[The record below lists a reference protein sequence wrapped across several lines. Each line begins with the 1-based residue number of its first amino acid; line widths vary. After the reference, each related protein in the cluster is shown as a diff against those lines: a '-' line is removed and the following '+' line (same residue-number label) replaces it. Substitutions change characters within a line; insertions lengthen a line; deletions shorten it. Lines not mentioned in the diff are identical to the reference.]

1 MRVKLGIDPTAPD
14 LHLGHAVVL
23 KKLRQL
29 QDQGHQAVFIVGDF
43 TAMIGDPSGR
53 EGARPPLSREEI
65 KVNTKKFLKQA
76 GKIIDIKKAEINY
89 NSRWLRKLKPDDWL
103 KLVGNFTLQQIT
115 QREDFRK
122 RLDSNSPVGLA
133 EVLYPVMQAYDSVMV
148 KADLELGGVDQ
159 TLNLM
164 AGRDLMRKMGMKPQE
179 TLTLP
184 LLIGTDGVKKMSK
197 SLGNYIAL
205 DEKPNE
211 MYGKIMTVPDELMP
225 QYFELLTDVPFPKE
239 SHPKEAK
246 MLLAKLIVGW
256 LWGEKKALKAEKYFM
271 RVFGMKK
278 RPSEM
283 PELTVTMTDDNDK
296 IMIAD
301 LLLQAGIKSKSAAR
315 RLVEQG
321 GVKID
326 DEVKKDPNE
335 VLTIKNSSVL
345 QIGRRRFFRIKL

>member
-29 QDQGHQAVFIVGDF
+29 QDQGHEAVFIVGDF

-53 EGARPPLSREEI
+53 EGVRPPLSREEI
-65 KVNTKKFLKQA
+65 KANTKKFLKQA
-76 GKIIDIKKAEINY
+76 GKIIDLKRTEIHY
-89 NSRWLRKLKPDDWL
+89 NSRWLRKLKADDFI
-103 KLVGNFTLQQIT
+103 KLLNNFTLQQIV
-115 QREDFRK
+115 QREDFSK
-122 RLDSNSPVGLA
+122 RLQSNQPIALA
-133 EVLYPVMQAYDSVMV
+133 EPVYPVLQAYDSVMV
-148 KADLELGGVDQ
+148 RADLEIGGKDQ

-197 SLGNYIAL
+197 SVGNYIAL

-225 QYFELLTDVPFPKE
+225 QYYELLTDVPFPKE

-246 MLLAKLIVGW
+246 MTLAKLIVGW
-256 LWGEKKALKAEKYFM
+256 LWGEKKAIKAEKHFM

-278 RPSEM
+278 LPSQMAEI
-283 PELTVTMTDDNDK
+283 K
-296 IMIAD
+296 ITNNQETIIN
-301 LLLQAGIKSKSAAR
+301 LLLAAGIKSKSGAR
-315 RLVEQG
+315 RLIEQG
-321 GVKID
+321 GVRLD

-335 VLTIKNSSVL
+335 VLTIKNGSVL
-345 QIGRRRFFRIKL
+345 QIGRRRFYRLRIS